1 MLPNIVL
8 FIVIAFAFVYIIYD
22 SKKEIKL
29 ENKVKNDFKPTSIK
43 IIEDE
48 TYDEDKTWLWEEE
61 YLMIEI
67 IPATNYEYL
76 IDKNVDK
83 SKALSSNAKIKTETL
98 KIKINEIIEF
108 LEGIGINKYKKI
120 FYSGA
125 CAYPEEIKD
134 QNTIAYGCL
143 GDTIFIEYKDDI
155 VENIWFVSYNRT
167 SKLNTEIINILNQIG
182 LKYDLLLVDNY
193 PVTEKI
199 VDLKNIDEV
208 ESYFKR
214 NKEIFSKS

>member
-29 ENKVKNDFKPTSIK
+29 ENKVKNNLKPTSIK

-48 TYDEDKTWLWEEE
+48 TYDEDKTLLWEDE

-76 IDKNVDK
+76 IDKNIDK
-83 SKALSSNAKIKTETL
+83 SKVLSSYAKIKTKTL
-98 KIKINEIIEF
+98 KIKTNEIIAF
-108 LEGIGINKYKKI
+108 LEEIGINKYTKI
-120 FYSGA
+120 FYLGIGDIVIND
-125 CAYPEEIKD
+125 C

-143 GDTIFIEYKDDI
+143 GDTIFIEYKDEI
-155 VENIWFVSYNRT
+155 VENIWFVSYNKT
-167 SKLNTEIINILNQIG
+167 SKLNTEIVNTLNQIG
-182 LKYDLLLVDNY
+182 IKYDLLLVDNH

-199 VDLKNIDEV
+199 IDLKNIDEI

-214 NKEIFSKS
+214 NKEILSTN

>member
-1 MLPNIVL
+1 MLPNIIL
-8 FIVIAFAFVYIIYD
+8 FIVIAFAFLYIIYD

-29 ENKVKNDFKPTSIK
+29 ENKVKNNLKPTSIK

-48 TYDEDKTWLWEEE
+48 TYDEDKTLLWEEE

-67 IPATNYEYL
+67 IPSSNYNYL
-76 IDKNVDK
+76 VDKNIDK
-83 SKALSSNAKIKTETL
+83 SKALSGYAKIKTKTL

-108 LEGIGINKYKKI
+108 LEKIGINKYKKI

-125 CAYPEEIKD
+125 CAYPEEIKN

-143 GDTIFIEYKDDI
+143 GDTIFIEYKDEI
-155 VENIWFVSYNRT
+155 IENIWFVSYNRT
-167 SKLNTEIINILNQIG
+167 SKLNTEIVNTLNQIG
-182 LKYDLLLVDNY
+182 KKYDLLLVDNY

-199 VDLKNIDEV
+199 VDLKNLNEI
-208 ESYFKR
+208 ESYFKFC
-214 NKEIFSKS
+214 KEIKLY